1 MTDRYYA
8 LTIALERDIRE
19 DDCEHLINAI
29 KMLRGVLNVTPNV
42 VSPDTWMAEQRALS
56 DLQNKIYKVLRDK

>member
-8 LTIALERDIRE
+8 LTIALEKDIRE

-29 KMLRGVLNVTPNV
+29 KMLRGVLNVTPKV
-42 VSPDTWMAEQRALS
+42 VSPDTWMAEQRAYS
-56 DLQNKIYKVLRDK
+56 SLQQKIYKVLADK